1 MHRVGI
7 LGCGDAGLV
16 ASAYLKGNEAVD
28 VTVISEYESHVFSY
42 LLYQVIEGTPLSSA
56 RLDLPRTFH
65 ETDVTFIQGL
75 VQNLD
80 VDECRVGLRSGSLQ
94 FDTLLITLGG
104 VTRYSIADRRH
115 VLDIRTD
122 VRKIRRTIHSSAVHD
137 VVIVGGG
144 PVGVE
149 TAATISS
156 LTESPNITL
165 VTASDRLLSMFPPRA
180 STTVERELRRR
191 DATIRT
197 DTRVSEVTENSV
209 VPEGKP
215 PERSD
220 LTIWAGGIQPNPVLD
235 RFGLSTTKRGLCVDS
250 YLRCVGTANVFAA
263 GDIVDYPEKVNDGY
277 SAGLEAR
284 TAAKNILRRIRG
296 RRLKEQTIRWHPRII
311 YLGQNTALLIVNGI
325 LHCGKG
331 PVLLRTIAAKGYS
344 AYWKYLY

>member
-16 ASAYLKGNEAVD
+16 ASAYLKENEAVD

-42 LLYQVIEGTPLSSA
+42 LLYHVIEGRPLGSA
-56 RLDLPRTFH
+56 RLDLPRIFH
-65 ETDVTFIQGL
+65 ETDITFIQGL
-75 VQNLD
+75 VQDLD
-80 VDECRVGLRSGSLQ
+80 VDECRVDLRSGSLQ

-122 VRKIRRTIHSSAVHD
+122 VRKIRGAIQSSEVRH
-137 VVIVGGG
+137 VVVVGGG
-144 PVGVE
+144 PVSVE
-149 TAATISS
+149 TTATLSS

-165 VTASDRLLSMFPPRA
+165 VTASDRLLSTVPPRA
-180 STTVERELRRR
+180 STIVERELRRR

-215 PERSD
+215 PVQSD

-235 RFGLSTTKRGLCVDS
+235 RFGLSTTERGLCVDS
-250 YLRCVGTANVFAA
+250 YLRCIGTSNVFAA

-277 SAGLEAR
+277 SAGIEAR
-284 TAAKNILRRIRG
+284 TAATNILRHIHG

-311 YLGQNTALLIVNGI
+311 YLGRNTALMIVNGFV
-325 LHCGKG
+325 HCGRS